1 MQYHCPTGLLYAVT
15 GANNGTDAF
24 IQPYSLFTID
34 PATGVA
40 TRMCTVVDTSLY
52 TQVIAFLDGN
62 TLAHFT
68 GTVEPTLAT
77 ASLANLVDAVGDCA
91 FNTIAGYTQNMAPV
105 TNFSAVFA
113 AVTQGDGVHLTAIVG
128 RKVVSVDTV
137 QGTVNWIA
145 NLTDQVAGF
154 HPYDHITSVAFT
166 GEASCAPTGQLFNV
180 SAPAAVIG
188 ILTDV
193 STPLSVYHVDAAVS
207 NVATGPSIVTSNTG
221 AAAGT
226 GSAPAADANAN
237 ANSDSAT
244 TANTAAAASSS
255 SSQLIVVVA
264 AAAVGSVMLAAVA
277 AVVILR
283 AGRRR
288 AASPVQ
294 TVVVESGSAPR
305 LAAAPSSAKPAA
317 KPAPSTIVDGPYAV
331 NSSAVQRPRRGRPDV
346 PAVDA
351 SNTVDVNLDA
361 AATTP
366 ATSPKSGRVSD
377 SESGP
382 KRSRSKAR
390 RATTS
395 KGLKSSRLAKGAPS
409 DDSAA
414 SPAATL

>member
-244 TANTAAAASSS
+244 TANSSS
-255 SSQLIVVVA
+255 SWRQ
-264 AAAVGSVMLAAVA
+264 
-277 AVVILR
+277 
-283 AGRRR
+283 RR
-288 AASPVQ
+288 
-294 TVVVESGSAPR
+294 
-305 LAAAPSSAKPAA
+305 
-317 KPAPSTIVDGPYAV
+317 
-331 NSSAVQRPRRGRPDV
+331 
-346 PAVDA
+346 
-351 SNTVDVNLDA
+351 
-361 AATTP
+361 
-366 ATSPKSGRVSD
+366 
-377 SESGP
+377 
-382 KRSRSKAR
+382 
-390 RATTS
+390 
-395 KGLKSSRLAKGAPS
+395 
-409 DDSAA
+409 SAA
-414 SPAATL
+414 SCSPPWLPWSSCARAVVAPRRPSRPSSSRAAARHASRPRHRPPSPPPSPHRPPSSTARTR